1 MCLECSLALRSV
13 AHSAL
18 FQILCITPDTLAF
31 NTSGNLCFMEQLSG
45 EPSRRRGRR
54 PRGDR
59 RSWPQPRHTQP
70 PPTREARRPPLPPEP
85 PPSRKPGQ
93 TSLPRLGATSRTP
106 EEGGFPLRLLPP
118 PRLRRAPS
126 FEEPRTGW
134 GRPGRPGS
142 RGFRPC
148 DLAPS
153 LPPPRRPRGS
163 LRPPGVRRDGEHL
176 LGRWQPGR
184 QSPHPQP
191 CPPEP
196 RLLAPQQG
204 GALPWAAGP
213 RNRLCLVVCVSS
225 KGESLPLR
233 C

>member
-142 RGFRPC
+142 RGFRRVTWRLLFHPPDDPEGAFVPPEFDVTGNTFEVGGSQGARAPTPSHALRSRGCWPPSRGGPC
-148 DLAPS
+148 RGRLGPATAS
-153 LPPPRRPRGS
+153 VWWCVCRPR
-163 LRPPGVRRDGEHL
+163 VNH
-176 LGRWQPGR
+176 
-184 QSPHPQP
+184 
-191 CPPEP
+191 
-196 RLLAPQQG
+196 
-204 GALPWAAGP
+204 
-213 RNRLCLVVCVSS
+213 CL
-225 KGESLPLR
+225 
-233 C
+233 